1 MLNSESRMHGNM
13 PVRFGWGLTIC
24 IIIMVFYPYSSALA
38 CRFESCHPYQLF
50 LFRDMM
56 LMVA

>member
-1 MLNSESRMHGNM
+1 MRGNM
-13 PVRFGWGLTIC
+13 PVRFGWGLTKY
-24 IIIMVFYPYSSALA
+24 IIKVFYPYSSALA
-38 CRFESCHPYQLF
+38 CRFESCHPYQNF